1 MRESSL
7 VGLALVC
14 FAVSATACGGG
25 HVDAVVTTPPPPTA
39 NVSITAGGTTG
50 TTGTTTTNTATPPPT
65 TTTTPPPTPTGGPAQ
80 PVSPSMDAAAGPAID
95 LMAKS
100 DAKGM
105 QPEGS
110 AFAGQFTEGQTLE
123 QTFNAVPGKC
133 YTAFAVGTG
142 TITQLDLTAMTV
154 SPSPAIP
161 AITVAQSNTT
171 GPQASIGGGG
181 NCVKYPLPIGGPFK
195 VVIKATHGQGIA
207 VGRVYSK

>member
-1 MRESSL
+1 MRDSLL
-7 VGLALVC
+7 VGLAFACV
-14 FAVSATACGGG
+14 AVSATACGGG

-39 NVSITAGGTTG
+39 NVSINATGG
-50 TTGTTTTNTATPPPT
+50 GTTTTAT
-65 TTTTPPPTPTGGPAQ
+65 TTATTPPPPASTTPPAPVGGPATA
-80 PVSPSMDAAAGPAID
+80 VSPSMNAAAGPAID

-105 QPEGS
+105 APEGG

-133 YTAFAVGTG
+133 YTAFAVGAG

-181 NCVKYPLPIGGPFK
+181 NCIKYPLPIGGPFK
-195 VVIKATHGQGIA
+195 VVIKATHGAGIA